1 MSHEIFNIQDN
12 VEVDRVDPG
21 MKVEVHLLSQSK
33 PILYENV
40 DNAYTK
46 DGMYCVLKND
56 IVSKFPMCNI
66 FRAKE
71 TY

>member
-33 PILYENV
+33 PILY
-40 DNAYTK
+40 
-46 DGMYCVLKND
+46 LSL
-56 IVSKFPMCNI
+56 IHI
-66 FRAKE
+66 
-71 TY
+71 